1 MSGYSLFT
9 KKVLNDA
16 NYTVW
21 IDEAGIRAGH
31 KWRNEIADGIQV
43 HFKLQILFEK
53 VRGDSCWYRYL
64 SCMKDQTKQLAEM
77 PACN

>member
-1 MSGYSLFT
+1 MPCAQ
-9 KKVLNDA
+9 VLLNEA

-43 HFKLQILFEK
+43 
-53 VRGDSCWYRYL
+53 
-64 SCMKDQTKQLAEM
+64 
-77 PACN
+77 